1 MTRHLLYTH
10 AKRKAMS
17 HPVNDSPPVTTRS
30 TIPHMRDPQSK
41 IVSRD
46 EIASLRAEWKAAGKR
61 VAFTNGCFDLL
72 HAGHVGYLA
81 FARAQGDLLVVGM
94 NSDRSVRELK
104 GKSRPIVDENERA
117 LLLASL
123 EAVDYVVIF
132 DELHVEQLIHE
143 LLPDVLIKGGDRA
156 DWVCGREIVE
166 GNGGEVVLAPELEGR
181 SSSGIIERIRGL
193 DQDADR

>member
-1 MTRHLLYTH
+1 
-10 AKRKAMS
+10 MS
-17 HPVNDSPPVTTRS
+17 LPSLASCQTPPATLIISR
-30 TIPHMRDPQSK
+30 MRDPKSK
-41 IVSRD
+41 IVSRSD
-46 EIASLRAEWKAAGKR
+46 IVALRAEWKRAGTR

-72 HAGHVGYLA
+72 HAGHAGYLA
-81 FARAQGDLLVVGM
+81 FARDQGDLLVVGM

-104 GKSRPIVDENERA
+104 GASRPIVEQDERA

-132 DELHVEQLIHE
+132 DELHVEQLIRE

-166 GNGGEVVLAPELEGR
+166 ANGGKVVLAPELEGR
-181 SSSGIIERIRGL
+181 SSTGIIERIRGFSS
-193 DQDADR
+193 QS

>member
-1 MTRHLLYTH
+1 
-10 AKRKAMS
+10 
-17 HPVNDSPPVTTRS
+17 
-30 TIPHMRDPQSK
+30 MRDPQSK

-46 EIASLRAEWKAAGKR
+46 DIASLRAEWKAAGKR

-72 HAGHVGYLA
+72 HAGHAGYLA